1 MELPHAQAPS
11 SVCSRC
17 PRAACVIELCVMQS
31 YIEPLYTIRVDKN
44 SVNSG
49 HSHPP
54 RWAIGGQNNT
64 QNPNIRIYK
73 IDEPPPLWTS
83 ISRGTS
89 IDEPPLRARIRHV
102 PPRTSISPVRPF
114 DFRIDEPP
122 VTAPLARIRRT
133 PPGESIWAVRR
144 FHSLSSG
151 TPPTPPLCTEAPS
164 PLVCVS
170 G

>member
-73 IDEPPPLWTS
+73 IDEPPPSGRQFRGVRRSTNPPSEPGFVMCPPGRRFRRFVPS
-83 ISRGTS
+83 ISESTNPPSRPLWRAF
-89 IDEPPLRARIRHV
+89 DEPPQVSPFGRYVDSTPSHRV
-102 PPRTSISPVRPF
+102 PPPPRP
-114 DFRIDEPP
+114 
-122 VTAPLARIRRT
+122 
-133 PPGESIWAVRR
+133 SVRR
-144 FHSLSSG
+144 R
-151 TPPTPPLCTEAPS
+151 PPP
-164 PLVCVS
+164 
-170 G
+170 